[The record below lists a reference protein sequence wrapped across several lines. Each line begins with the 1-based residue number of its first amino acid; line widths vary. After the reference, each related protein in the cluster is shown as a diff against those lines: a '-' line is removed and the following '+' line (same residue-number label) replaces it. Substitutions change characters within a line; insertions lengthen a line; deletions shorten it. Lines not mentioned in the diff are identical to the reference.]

1 MKTNKPKIDTAD
13 MVRHVQYME
22 DKFGSMKNVPS
33 DYPELQLLHN
43 QLDTRSNEELLPK
56 IAELRNERKLI
67 PEIQKELSLSWF
79 RVEKILNTYEI

>member
-1 MKTNKPKIDTAD
+1 MNKPKIDTAN
-13 MVRHVQYME
+13 MMRHVRYME
-22 DKFGSMKNVPS
+22 DKFGSMKDVPNS
-33 DYPELQLLHN
+33 YPELQLLHN
-43 QLDTRSNEELLPK
+43 QLDTRSDEELLPK

>member
-1 MKTNKPKIDTAD
+1 MKKIDTAD
-13 MVRHVQYME
+13 MMRHVRYME
-22 DKFGSMKNVPS
+22 DKFGSMKDVPN

-43 QLDTRSNEELLPK
+43 QLDTRSDEELLPK
-56 IAELRNERKLI
+56 IDELRNERKLI

>member
-1 MKTNKPKIDTAD
+1 MKKKIDTAD
-13 MVRHVQYME
+13 MMRHVRYME
-22 DKFGSMKNVPS
+22 DKFGSMKDVPNS
-33 DYPELQLLHN
+33 YPELQLLHN
-43 QLDTRSNEELLPK
+43 QLDTRSDEELLPK